1 MHKHRSLEFKNMKC
15 EKSDSSLLQDES
27 SMNLAMKSEDC
38 DRHENF
44 ILTENIPDRYEFSS
58 FNKESEESL
67 RIALETPNDKPI
79 VLKVPILKRSPK
91 QNTES
96 RLKL

>member
-1 MHKHRSLEFKNMKC
+1 MKC
-15 EKSDSSLLQDES
+15 EKSDSSLLQDEY
-27 SMNLAMKSEDC
+27 SMNLAIKSEDC
-38 DRHENF
+38 DHHENL

-67 RIALETPNDKPI
+67 KIALEPPNDKPP

-91 QNTES
+91 
-96 RLKL
+96 